1 MTYIGVITAILSLI
15 GGIWAFDSHYAKDEE
30 VAEVKVRV
38 AEVKDEAKENV
49 KDLEI
54 QIAGA
59 LQNQQ
64 SKGEVRFWNLQLQI
78 IENELKEIRRQ
89 MRRYPE
95 DEGLREDYRDAL
107 ERKRQVQKKMED
119 AMQRIQ

>member
-15 GGIWAFDSHYAKDEE
+15 GGIWAFDAHYASSEE
-30 VAEVKVRV
+30 VAEV
-38 AEVKDEAKENV
+38 EVEAKEDV

-64 SKGEVRFWNLQLQI
+64 MKSSVTFWQFQI
-78 IENELKEIRRQ
+78 EILENELKELRRQ

-95 DEGLREDYRDAL
+95 DQALREDYRDTL
-107 ERKRQVQKKMED
+107 ERKREVQKKMEK